1 MPDVLTPARRRVV
14 VTIGLVAAVAAV
26 IALTIAVTHRSSP
39 QPPPRRD
46 ALPPVVIVPGYG
58 GNTAGLAILTDALQG
73 DGRFTKVVEL
83 RAASVDDLNLQADL
97 VDDAVHDALAET
109 GSAEVDIVSFSAGG
123 IAVRLWMDAHDGA
136 SIARRVVTLSAPN
149 HGTEVSP
156 ATTGISG
163 ENCPTACHQ
172 LLVGS
177 TLMKSLAEHDEAPAG
192 PDWVSMWTDQ
202 DEVVVPPT
210 SARLAGA
217 LNFSVQSI
225 CPDLTVA
232 HLGMTA
238 NPIVV
243 AMVRTELG
251 SAKPTRPDSSV
262 CKIRPTSTPSPS

>member
-1 MPDVLTPARRRVV
+1 MPDVLTPARRRLV
-14 VTIGLVAAVAAV
+14 VTIGLVVAVVAV
-26 IALTIAVTHRSSP
+26 VALTVAVVHRPSS
-39 QPPPRRD
+39 QPPPQQD

-58 GNTAGLAILTDALQG
+58 GNTTGLSVLVAALEK
-73 DGRFTKVVEL
+73 DGRSTKVVEL
-83 RAASVDDLNLQADL
+83 GAASVDDLNLQAGM
-97 VDDAVHDALAET
+97 VDDAVEDALAESGGT
-109 GSAEVDIVSFSAGG
+109 KVDIVSFSAGG

-136 SIARRVVTLSAPN
+136 STARRVVTLSAPN

-163 ENCPTACHQ
+163 ETCPTACHQ

-177 TLMKSLAEHDEAPAG
+177 DLMRSLADHDRAPAG

-202 DEVVVPPT
+202 DKVVVPPT
-210 SARLAGA
+210 SAKLDGA

-238 NPIVV
+238 NPVVV
-243 AMVRTELG
+243 AMVQEELG
-251 SAKPTRPDSSV
+251 SATPTRPDSSV
-262 CKIRPTSTPSPS
+262 CKIRPTSTPSP

>member
-58 GNTAGLAILTDALQG
+58 GNTAGLAILADALQG

-156 ATTGISG
+156 ARSG
-163 ENCPTACHQ
+163 MGPAGCPTACHQ
-172 LLVGS
+172 LLVDS
-177 TLMKSLAEHDEAPAG
+177 DLMRSLATHDAAPDG
-192 PDWVSMWTDQ
+192 PDWVSMWTDGDQ
-202 DEVVVPPT
+202 VVVPPT
-210 SARLAGA
+210 SAKLDGA
-217 LNFSVQSI
+217 LNFSVQSV
-225 CPDLTVA
+225 CPDLDVA

-243 AMVRTELG
+243 AMVRAELD
-251 SAKPTRPDSSV
+251 ATTPAEPTSSI
-262 CKIRPTSTPSPS
+262 CRIRPTRTPSR